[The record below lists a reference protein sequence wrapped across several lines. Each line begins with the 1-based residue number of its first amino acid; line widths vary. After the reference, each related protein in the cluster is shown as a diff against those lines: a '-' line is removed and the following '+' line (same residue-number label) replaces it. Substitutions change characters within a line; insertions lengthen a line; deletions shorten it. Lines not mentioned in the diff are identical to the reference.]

1 MDGQFPIAYNQH
13 RDYKALKSLLIS
25 GQLVKKHLVLISVHA
40 YKADRRVGV
49 PCSMPAVFL

>member
-25 GQLVKKHLVLISVHA
+25 GRLVKKHLVLISVHA

-49 PCSMPAVFL
+49 LCSMPVFL